1 MPKIERTNKNLLALL
16 FFFFA
21 ISTKNEAQEDFVRH
35 SLTNIAS
42 KKQELGI

>member
-1 MPKIERTNKNLLALL
+1 MPKIERTNKNLLAL

-35 SLTNIAS
+35 SLTNIAR